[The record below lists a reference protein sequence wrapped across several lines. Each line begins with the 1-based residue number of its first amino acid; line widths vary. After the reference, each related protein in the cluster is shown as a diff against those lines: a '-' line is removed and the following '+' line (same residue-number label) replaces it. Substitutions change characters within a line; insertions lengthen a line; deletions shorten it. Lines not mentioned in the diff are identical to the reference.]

1 MKQREIQES
10 NLHLREVWK
19 LYAQVSP
26 DGEAFERNGLSV
38 ANAKQPWFFLNVGML
53 NKPIADDSDLGHRAQ
68 QALEHFEPH
77 KNPWVLTASEEW
89 FGSESGSILS
99 RIGLEYKLHL
109 TGMVAERLS
118 PPTRPMADA
127 QLRRIEDEETRFAIA
142 DLNADAYSAPRDWG
156 RQALS
161 SAALWRGQLFGRI
174 AYVGGEPAS
183 AAFVLPIDSALY
195 VAWVATSKA
204 QRRSGLAELVIRTSL
219 KDAKEA
225 TGLERT
231 VLHATNDGRPVY
243 ENMGYRSVTK
253 FPFYGPKLSASV
265 DGAQAFR
272 G

>member
-1 MKQREIQES
+1 MKQLEIQES

-53 NKPIADDSDLGHRAQ
+53 NKPIADDSDLEHRAQ
-68 QALEHFEPH
+68 QALEHFEPR
-77 KNPWVLTASEEW
+77 KNPWVLTASEDW
-89 FGSESGSILS
+89 FGSKSESILS
-99 RIGLEYKLHL
+99 RFGLEYKLHL
-109 TGMVAERLS
+109 TGMVAERLG
-118 PPTRPMADA
+118 PPVRPMAEA
-127 QLRRIEDEETRFAIA
+127 QLRRIDDEETRFAIA
-142 DLNADAYSAPRDWG
+142 DLNADAYGVPRDWG
-156 RQALS
+156 RRALS

-174 AYVGGEPAS
+174 AYMGGEPAS

-204 QRRSGLAELVIRTSL
+204 HRRSGLAELVIRTSL
-219 KDAKEA
+219 RDAKEA

-243 ENMGYRSVTK
+243 ENMGYRCVVK
-253 FPFYGPKLSASV
+253 FPFYGPRLPPSV
-265 DGAQAFR
+265 
-272 G
+272 